1 MSVFWGHQAKRGFGT
16 DTASDIDTTG
26 LVVGTQYTHTG
37 LQQTYIWNG
46 TTWEP
51 LSGAVAAPVPG
62 GADTEVQFNNA
73 GVLDGAS
80 DLAWDETNSRLTLNG
95 LLNLEIRAAV
105 PASPI
110 AGDVWLVRQP
120 VVGNPIGLLLA
131 LTYATGGAPLTLY
144 VYDGIAN
151 RSVALT

>member
-1 MSVFWGHQAKRGFGT
+1 MSLFWSHQAKRGYGT
-16 DTASDIDTTG
+16 DTVSDIDTTG
-26 LVVGTQYTHTG
+26 LVEGTQYTHTV
-37 LQQTYIWNG
+37 LRQSYIWNG
-46 TTWEP
+46 ATWEP
-51 LSGAVAAPVPG
+51 LTGAYVAPLPG
-62 GADTEVQFNNA
+62 GSDTEVQFNNA
-73 GVLDGAS
+73 GTLDGAS

-95 LLNLEIRAAV
+95 LLNLEVRAAV
-105 PASPI
+105 PASLI